1 MTSLVRFIDS
11 ERLGTIAVQRLAE
24 IWISA
29 CDEFRRRE
37 RCEVIEAVPS
47 VGKLSEY
54 RDDLKWIMRSGRAML
69 DLISDLEYPESQFV
83 PEIRGKLLQ
92 LESSLKSLNNAMT
105 EAEAEEILKQAF
117 LNDPLLSHRSF
128 PEDLGNE

>member
-29 CDEFRRRE
+29 CDEFRRCERRE
-37 RCEVIEAVPS
+37 IIEAVPS

-54 RDDLKWIMRSGRAML
+54 LDDLKWIMRSGRAML
-69 DLISDLEYPESQFV
+69 DLISDPEYPESQFV

-117 LNDPLLSHRSF
+117 LNDPLLSHWSF
-128 PEDLGNE
+128 PEHLGNE